1 MDIKFQIPAAA
12 GFLATIEDRLGINF
26 QIPAVNDFLTAVL
39 GVSVVMLTLA
49 LIAVCI
55 LLISK
60 IIRIVEAKATKKT
73 AEPVQTSLAE
83 SGAPVAAADGVNNG
97 EVDLIGVDEKT
108 AAVIMAIVSQKSDI
122 PLNRLSFK
130 SIKLLDSEK
139 GGKAK

>member
-12 GFLATIEDRLGINF
+12 GFLATIEDRLGIDF

-60 IIRIVEAKATKKT
+60 IIRIVETKATKKT

-83 SGAPVAAADGVNNG
+83 SGAPVAADGVNNG

>member
-12 GFLATIEDRLGINF
+12 GFLTTIEDRLGIDF
-26 QIPAVNDFLTAVL
+26 QIPATNDFLTAVL
-39 GVSVVMLTLA
+39 GVTVVMLTLA

-60 IIRIVEAKATKKT
+60 IIRTVEAKATKKT
-73 AEPVQTSLAE
+73 GEPVQNSLAAT
-83 SGAPVAAADGVNNG
+83 GAPVAAEGVNSG

-108 AAVIMAIVSQKSDI
+108 AAVIMAIVSQKTDI

-130 SIKLLDSEK
+130 SIKLVDSEK

>member
-12 GFLATIEDRLGINF
+12 GFLTAIEDRLGIDF
-26 QIPAVNDFLTAVL
+26 QIPAADDFLTAVL
-39 GVSVVMLTLA
+39 GICVVMLALA

-55 LLISK
+55 LMISK
-60 IIRIVEAKATKKT
+60 IIRIVETKATKRT
-73 AEPVQTSLAE
+73 EEPVQNSLAAT
-83 SGAPVAAADGVNNG
+83 GAPVAAEGVNNG

-108 AAVIMAIVSQKSDI
+108 AAVIMAIVSQKTDI

-130 SIKLLDSEK
+130 SIKLVDSKK

>member
-12 GFLATIEDRLGINF
+12 GFLATIEDRLGIDF

-83 SGAPVAAADGVNNG
+83 SGAPVAADGVNNG

-130 SIKLLDSEK
+130 SIKLIDDGK

>member
-12 GFLATIEDRLGINF
+12 GFLATIEDKLGIDF

-83 SGAPVAAADGVNNG
+83 SGAPVAADGVNNG

-130 SIKLLDSEK
+130 SIKLIDDGK

>member
-1 MDIKFQIPAAA
+1 MDIKFQIPAA
-12 GFLATIEDRLGINF
+12 D
-26 QIPAVNDFLTAVL
+26 DFLTAVL
-39 GVSVVMLTLA
+39 GVTVVMLTLA

-60 IIRIVEAKATKKT
+60 IIRTVESKAKKA
-73 AEPVQTSLAE
+73 
-83 SGAPVAAADGVNNG
+83 APEAPAAPAPAGVPMPDGMNNG

-130 SIKLLDSEK
+130 SIKLVDDGKK
-139 GGKAK
+139 GGKA

>member
-12 GFLATIEDRLGINF
+12 GFLTAIEDRLGIDF

-39 GVSVVMLTLA
+39 GVTVVMLTLA

-83 SGAPVAAADGVNNG
+83 SGAPVAADGVNNG

-130 SIKLLDSEK
+130 SIKLIDDGK